1 MFCDAFKHDEV
12 SFTFHFSRFTKNEIS
27 RFTFHVSRK
36 MIYRSKAPLR
46 IGLAGGGTDVSPYS
60 DLYGGAILNA
70 TLSLYAHATI
80 EPIQENGGHPGGD
93 SIVFT
98 AIDQMEEESFDASN
112 DVPVNGKLILL
123 KGVYNRIQK
132 DYGLPKKNFRLSTY
146 VDAPAGSGLGTSS
159 TLVVAIIGAFV
170 EMLRLPLGEYDI
182 AHYAYEI
189 ERKDL
194 GLAGGKQDQYAATFG
209 GVNYMEF
216 YDEDKVIV
224 NPLRIKQQ
232 YLFELE
238 NNLLLYYT
246 SKSRES
252 AKIIEQQARNV
263 TDQKETSI
271 EAMHQLKQQAQM
283 MKEAL
288 LKGRLH
294 EIGEI
299 LDFGFQQKRK
309 MATGISNE
317 LMDEIYETAKAAGA
331 TGGKIS
337 GAGGGGFMIFYC
349 PGNAK
354 YTVAKKLER
363 FGGVHRGYQFV
374 EHGLTTWTV

>member
-1 MFCDAFKHDEV
+1 
-12 SFTFHFSRFTKNEIS
+12 
-27 RFTFHVSRK
+27 

-60 DLYGGAILNA
+60 DIYGGAILNA
-70 TLSLYAHATI
+70 TISLYAHASI
-80 EPIQENGGHPGGD
+80 EPLQEKRILLEANDRGE
-93 SIVFT
+93 T
-98 AIDQMEEESFDASN
+98 EAFDLTRELPLN
-112 DVPVNGKLILL
+112 KHLDLL
-123 KGVYNRIQK
+123 KGVYNRVQR
-132 DYGLPKKNFRLSTY
+132 DYGPIDQGFRLSTF

-159 TLVVAIIGAFV
+159 TLVVAIIGAFA

-189 ERKDL
+189 ERSDL
-194 GLAGGKQDQYAATFG
+194 ALAGGRQDQYAATFG

-216 YDEDKVIV
+216 YGEDKVIV

-238 NNLLLYYT
+238 NNLVLYYT
-246 SKSRES
+246 STSRES
-252 AKIIEQQARNV
+252 ARIISQQSQNV
-263 TDQKETSI
+263 VSKKEVSI
-271 EAMHQLKQQAQM
+271 EAMHLLKQQSQM

-294 EIGEI
+294 EFGEI
-299 LDFGFQQKRK
+299 LDYGYEQKKK
-309 MATGISNE
+309 MAEGISNP
-317 LMDEIYETAKAAGA
+317 LMEEIYQTAKGAGA

-349 PGNAK
+349 PGTTK
-354 YTVAKKLER
+354 YNVIKSLQQ
-363 FGGVHRGYQFV
+363 FGGVHRPYQFT
-374 EHGLTTWTV
+374 EHGLTTWTIT

>member
-1 MFCDAFKHDEV
+1 
-12 SFTFHFSRFTKNEIS
+12 
-27 RFTFHVSRK
+27 

-70 TLSLYAHATI
+70 TISLYAHATI
-80 EPIQENGGHPGGD
+80 EPIDNNQ
-93 SIVFT
+93 IILT
-98 AIDQMEEESFDASN
+98 AVDRQEEEQFDFVN
-112 DVPVNGKLILL
+112 ELPINGKLDLL

-132 DYGLPKKNFRLSTY
+132 DHGIPKTGFRLSTF

-159 TLVVAIIGAFV
+159 TLVVAVIGAFA
-170 EMLRLPLGEYDI
+170 EMLRLPMGEYDT
-182 AHYAYEI
+182 AHYAYDI

-194 GLAGGKQDQYAATFG
+194 HLAGGKQDQYAATFG
-209 GVNYMEF
+209 GVNFMEF
-216 YDEDKVIV
+216 YANDKVVV

-232 YLFELE
+232 NLFELE

-246 SKSRES
+246 ATSRDS
-252 AKIIEQQARNV
+252 GKIIEQQAKNV
-263 TDQKETSI
+263 VDKQESSI
-271 EAMHQLKQQAQM
+271 DAMHHLKLQAQM
-283 MKEAL
+283 MKEVL
-288 LKGRLH
+288 LKDRLN

-309 MATGISNE
+309 MAEGISNS
-317 LMDEIYETAKAAGA
+317 LMEEIYESAKATGA

-349 PGNAK
+349 PGTTK
-354 YTVAKKLER
+354 YKVIKSLEK
-363 FGGVHRGYQFV
+363 FGGQHRNYQFV
-374 EHGLTTWTV
+374 EHGLTTWTI

>member
-1 MFCDAFKHDEV
+1 
-12 SFTFHFSRFTKNEIS
+12 
-27 RFTFHVSRK
+27 

-70 TLSLYAHATI
+70 TVSLYAYANI
-80 EPIQENGGHPGGD
+80 EPLQEN
-93 SIVFT
+93 
-98 AIDQMEEESFDASN
+98 AIILQALDRREEQRFEWSSQLPIDGRL
-112 DVPVNGKLILL
+112 DLL
-123 KGVYNRIQK
+123 KGVYNRIHR
-132 DYGLPKKNFRLSTY
+132 DYGLPMTGFRLSTF

-159 TLVVAIIGAFV
+159 TLVVAILGAFA
-170 EMLRLPLGEYDI
+170 EMLKLPLGEYDV
-182 AHYAYEI
+182 AHLAYEL

-194 GLAGGKQDQYAATFG
+194 GMAGGKQDQYAATFG

-216 YDEDKVIV
+216 YNGDKVIV

-238 NNLLLYYT
+238 NNLVLYYT
-246 SKSRES
+246 ATSRES
-252 AKIIEQQARNV
+252 ARIIEKQSENV
-263 TDQKETSI
+263 MKKKESSI

-288 LKGRLH
+288 LKGRVH

-299 LDFGFQQKRK
+299 LDFGFRQKRQ
-309 MATGISNE
+309 MAEGISNE
-317 LMDEIYETAKAAGA
+317 LMDDIYDCAKKAGA

-337 GAGGGGFMIFYC
+337 GAGGGGFMVFYC
-349 PGNAK
+349 PDNTK
-354 YTVAKKLER
+354 YGVIDALGR
-363 FGGVHRGYQFV
+363 FGGIVKPYQFV
-374 EHGLTTWTV
+374 DHGLTTWTI

>member
-1 MFCDAFKHDEV
+1 
-12 SFTFHFSRFTKNEIS
+12 
-27 RFTFHVSRK
+27 

-70 TLSLYAHATI
+70 TISLYANATI
-80 EPIQENGGHPGGD
+80 EPLNDKKIILE
-93 SIVFT
+93 T
-98 AIDQMEEESFDASN
+98 IDRNEEEIFDWSKEL
-112 DVPVNGKLILL
+112 PVNGKLDLL

-132 DYGLPKKNFRLSTY
+132 DFGINNHPGFRLSTY

-159 TLVVAIIGAFV
+159 TLVVAIIGVFT
-170 EMLRLPLGEYDI
+170 EMLRLPLGEYDM
-182 AHYAYEI
+182 AHYAYDI

-194 GLAGGKQDQYAATFG
+194 QLAGGKQDQYAATFG
-209 GVNYMEF
+209 GVNFMEF
-216 YDEDKVIV
+216 FSGDKVIV

-246 SKSRES
+246 STSRES
-252 AKIIEQQARNV
+252 AEIIKKQSKNV
-263 TDQKETSI
+263 TDKKEKSI
-271 EAMHQLKQQAQM
+271 EAMHQLKQQAQR

-288 LKGRLH
+288 LKGKLN

-299 LDFGFQQKRK
+299 LDFGFQQKRQ
-309 MATGISNE
+309 MAEGISNE
-317 LMDEIYETAKAAGA
+317 MLDDIYETAKKAGA
-331 TGGKIS
+331 VGGKIS

-349 PGNAK
+349 PVNTK
-354 YTVAKKLER
+354 YKVIKNLGK
-363 FGGVHRGYQFV
+363 FGGQHRDYKFV
-374 EHGLTTWTV
+374 EHGLTTWTIG